1 MRVCNSPDI
10 SQENISELF
19 YGLDMVCAYIDENIF
34 KDHIKALDRVLYIIV
49 EEGLKV
55 NTGKYL
61 FGKTETEYI
70 LVSGYVIT
78 W

>member
-1 MRVCNSPDI
+1 
-10 SQENISELF
+10 
-19 YGLDMVCAYIDENIF
+19 MVCAYIDENIF